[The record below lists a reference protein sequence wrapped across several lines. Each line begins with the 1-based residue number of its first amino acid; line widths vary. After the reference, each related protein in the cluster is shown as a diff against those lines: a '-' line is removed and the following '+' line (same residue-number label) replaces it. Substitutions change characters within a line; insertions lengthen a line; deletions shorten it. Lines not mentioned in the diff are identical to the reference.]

1 MCSAVREE
9 VVNDH
14 STDREDKHQH
24 TPEELGEDFAIGL
37 EDFDCKSKYISIMIN
52 QDQNI
57 IQRLARDVG
66 VLLIGLPWREKEKAG
81 KQGENVLK
89 IMISRI
95 NTMNPMIPPPVP
107 YFHAFSCTASVDI
120 GAASA
125 EAARR
130 RKLRAA
136 WKVYI
141 FAVLCRLVWCGVS
154 GIA

>member
-1 MCSAVREE
+1 
-9 VVNDH
+9 
-14 STDREDKHQH
+14 
-24 TPEELGEDFAIGL
+24 
-37 EDFDCKSKYISIMIN
+37 
-52 QDQNI
+52 
-57 IQRLARDVG
+57 VG
-66 VLLIGLPWREKEKAG
+66 
-81 KQGENVLK
+81 NVLK

-95 NTMNPMIPPPVP
+95 KTMKPMIPPPVP

-141 FAVLCRLVWCGVS
+141 FADLEYVDSIWRFVWCGIS

>member
-1 MCSAVREE
+1 
-9 VVNDH
+9 
-14 STDREDKHQH
+14 
-24 TPEELGEDFAIGL
+24 
-37 EDFDCKSKYISIMIN
+37 
-52 QDQNI
+52 
-57 IQRLARDVG
+57 
-66 VLLIGLPWREKEKAG
+66 
-81 KQGENVLK
+81 
-89 IMISRI
+89 
-95 NTMNPMIPPPVP
+95 MNPMIPPPVP

-141 FAVLCRLVWCGVS
+141 FADLEYADSNSGIVLCVVS

>member
-1 MCSAVREE
+1 M
-9 VVNDH
+9 N
-14 STDREDKHQH
+14 T
-24 TPEELGEDFAIGL
+24 
-37 EDFDCKSKYISIMIN
+37 
-52 QDQNI
+52 
-57 IQRLARDVG
+57 
-66 VLLIGLPWREKEKAG
+66 
-81 KQGENVLK
+81 
-89 IMISRI
+89 MISRI

-141 FAVLCRLVWCGVS
+141 FADLKCVDS
-154 GIA
+154 GREFTLFGISAIDVQVVDVFA

>member
-24 TPEELGEDFAIGL
+24 TPEELGEDFAIRL
-37 EDFDCKSKYISIMIN
+37 EHFDYKSNYISIMIN
-52 QDQNI
+52 QAQNVI
-57 IQRLARDVG
+57 RPLAREVAQ
-66 VLLIGLPWREKEKAG
+66 LLKGCDGAKEKAG
-81 KQGENVLK
+81 KEGGNVLK

-95 NTMNPMIPPPVP
+95 KTMNPMIPPPVP